1 MDSSSSAWKARVVFW
16 FARPVGPVRN
26 WARKMVWGK
35 WHKMTES
42 ILKYYVVLCLD
53 PIFWS
58 EKCLEPATAIMA
70 CSYRLKDVSNEAF
83 SKKWKKWE
91 KKQAESSKKNMDE
104 IMKLL
109 WGRNCVLLHWS
120 CHHMARHRIV
130 GRRVGRD
137 FPDAHSL
144 QQVQSHAPPRKTGA
158 KPGQTFRALLFFVS
172 FCLKCHAQEIE

>member
-1 MDSSSSAWKARVVFW
+1 
-16 FARPVGPVRN
+16 
-26 WARKMVWGK
+26 MVWGK

-70 CSYRLKDVSNEAF
+70 CSYCLKDVSNEAF

-91 KKQAESSKKNMDE
+91 KKQAESSKKYMDE

-109 WGRNCVLLHWS
+109 WGSCEVHIAALIMSPHGKAQNCRSPCWARLPWCAFSAASPKPRSTWENRTSQTWANISSFVILCFFLSEVPCSRNWITKPKGL
-120 CHHMARHRIV
+120 
-130 GRRVGRD
+130 
-137 FPDAHSL
+137 SL
-144 QQVQSHAPPRKTGA
+144 FG
-158 KPGQTFRALLFFVS
+158 F
-172 FCLKCHAQEIE
+172 